1 MNKYNFYKL
10 SFFVLA
16 LSSGIYVDTQHRFTI
31 KLKQN
36 EKQNINNQKKK
47 KQIDFN
53 KIKYNIIRTRIK

>member
-47 KQIDFN
+47 KTN
-53 KIKYNIIRTRIK
+53 RL